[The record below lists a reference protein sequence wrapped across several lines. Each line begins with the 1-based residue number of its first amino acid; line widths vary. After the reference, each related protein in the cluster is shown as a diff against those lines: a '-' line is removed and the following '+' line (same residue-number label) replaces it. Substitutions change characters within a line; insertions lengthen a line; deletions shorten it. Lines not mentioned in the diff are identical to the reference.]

1 MADPAALA
9 TPPQTKLDPARTMS
23 QAAADT
29 CNLIVTPAVYADAKT
44 LDASF
49 ARLRAEDPLAW
60 CEPEFFRPFWAVTK
74 HADIMEVSRQNTLF
88 TNGEREML
96 SYAEAEAGVYAKF
109 GQPHLLK
116 TLVQLD
122 DPVHYKLRHLT
133 QEWFM
138 PQNVK
143 KREDAIKQIAKQYVD
158 RMEDLGG
165 ECDFQRDIALYYP
178 LRVIMQILG
187 VPESDEPMMLKLTQE
202 IFGAQDEDLMRDKSL
217 AEERDFEKGLASIQQ
232 TLAEF
237 FMYFTAI
244 TADRRANPKDD
255 VSTVIANGM
264 IDGEPIGQLEAM
276 SYYIIT
282 AAAGHDTTSASTGGG
297 VLGMLQN
304 PSELRKMMD
313 NPKAVSRTAVDEAI
327 RWTTPVKHFMRTAQD
342 DYTMRGK
349 KILKGESLLLCYP
362 SGNRDEEVFDEPFTF
377 RADRSPN
384 KLISF
389 GHGGHMCLGMH
400 LARLEMQAIY
410 EELFSR
416 LKSIELAGEPSFIK
430 ANFVGGPKSIPVRYK
445 F

>member
-1 MADPAALA
+1 MADTALA
-9 TPPQTKLDPARTMS
+9 VPPPTKKDSSRQMS
-23 QAAADT
+23 AAAAATADQ
-29 CNLIVTPAVYADAKT
+29 IVNPEVYADPKA
-44 LDASF
+44 LDEAF

-60 CEPEFFRPFWAVTK
+60 CEPEAFRPFWAVTK
-74 HADIMEVSRQNTLF
+74 HADIMEVSRQNKLF

-96 SYAEAEAGVYAKF
+96 SYAQAEEQVYART
-109 GQPHLLK
+109 GGPHLLK

-122 DPVHYKLRHLT
+122 DPMHYKLRHLT
-133 QEWFM
+133 QDWFM
-138 PQNVK
+138 PHKVKARADGVK
-143 KREDAIKQIAKQYVD
+143 KIAKEFVD
-158 RMEDLGG
+158 RMEDMGG

-202 IFGAQDEDLMRDKSL
+202 IFGAQDPDLMREKDL
-217 AEERDFEKGLASIQQ
+217 ANEGDAEKGLASINQ

-237 FMYFTAI
+237 FMYFTNI

-264 IDGEPIGQLEAM
+264 VDDEPIGQLEAM
-276 SYYIIT
+276 SYYIIV

-304 PSELRKMMD
+304 PEQLKKMMD
-313 NPKAVSRTAVDEAI
+313 DPAGVSRTAVDEAI

-342 DYTMRGK
+342 DYELRGK
-349 KILKGESLLLCYP
+349 KILAGESLLLCYP
-362 SGNRDEEVFDEPFTF
+362 SGNRDEDIFEDPFKF
-377 RADRSPN
+377 RVDRSPN

-416 LKSIELAGEPSFIK
+416 IKSIELAGDPSYIR

>member
-1 MADPAALA
+1 MTDTAVAQ
-9 TPPQTKLDPARTMS
+9 PPKTKMDPARQMS
-23 QAAADT
+23 DAAAATADQ
-29 CNLIVTPAVYADAKT
+29 IVNPEIYAQPEQ
-44 LDASF
+44 LDAAF
-49 ARLRAEDPLAW
+49 ARLRAEDPVAW
-60 CEPEFFRPFWAVTK
+60 CEPEAFRPFWAVTK
-74 HADIMEVSRQNTLF
+74 HADIMEVSRQNKLF

-96 SYAEAEAGVYAKF
+96 SYEQAEEQVYATT
-109 GQPHLLK
+109 GGPHLLK

-122 DPVHYKLRHLT
+122 DPMHYKLRHLT
-133 QEWFM
+133 QDWFM
-138 PQNVK
+138 PHKVK
-143 KREDAIKQIAKQYVD
+143 SREDAIRKIAKEYVD

-165 ECDFQRDIALYYP
+165 ECDFQRDVALYYP

-202 IFGAQDEDLMRDKSL
+202 IFGAQDPDLMREKELSEGDT
-217 AEERDFEKGLASIQQ
+217 EKGLQSINQ

-237 FMYFTAI
+237 FMYFTGI
-244 TADRRANPKDD
+244 TQDRRANPKDD
-255 VSTVIANGM
+255 VSTVIANGTV
-264 IDGEPIGQLEAM
+264 DGEPIGQLEAM
-276 SYYIIT
+276 SYYIIV

-297 VLGMLQN
+297 VLGMLNN
-304 PSELRKMMD
+304 PAQLKKMMD
-313 NPKAVSRTAVDEAI
+313 DPKGMSRTAVDEAI

-342 DYTMRGK
+342 DYELRGR

-362 SGNRDEEVFDEPFTF
+362 SGNRDEEVFDDPYDF
-377 RADRSPN
+377 RVDRSPN
-384 KLISF
+384 KIISF

-416 LKSIELAGEPSFIK
+416 IKSIELAGEPTHIR

>member
-1 MADPAALA
+1 LSDAAALA
-9 TPPQTKLDPARTMS
+9 VPPQTKFDLSRTMS
-23 QAAADT
+23 PAAAAT
-29 CNLIVTPAVYADAKT
+29 CDQIVTPAVYADQKA
-44 LDASF
+44 LDAAFS
-49 ARLRAEDPLAW
+49 RLRAEDPLAW
-60 CEPEFFRPFWAVTK
+60 CEPEGFRPFWAATK
-74 HADIMEVSRQNTLF
+74 HADIMEVSRQNQLF

-96 SYAEAEAGVYAKF
+96 SYHDAEKGVYAKF

-122 DPVHYKLRHLT
+122 DPLHYKLRHLT

-143 KREDAIKQIAKQYVD
+143 KREDAIKTIARQYVD

-165 ECDFQRDIALYYP
+165 ECDFQRDVALYYP

-202 IFGAQDEDLMRDKSL
+202 IFGAQDEDLMRDKTL
-217 AEERDFEKGLASIQQ
+217 AETRDVEAGLASIQQ

-264 IDGEPIGQLEAM
+264 VDGEPIGQLEAM

-297 VLGMLQN
+297 VLAMLQDR
-304 PSELRKMMD
+304 EQLKKMMAD
-313 NPKAVSRTAVDEAI
+313 PKGMSRTAVDEAI

-342 DYTMRGK
+342 DYEMRGK
-349 KILKGESLLLCYP
+349 KILKGESVLLCYP
-362 SGNRDEEVFDEPFTF
+362 SGNRDEEVFDEPFKF
-377 RADRSPN
+377 KVDRNPN
-384 KLISF
+384 KIISF

-416 LKSIELAGEPSFIK
+416 VKSIELAGEPSFIK

>member
-1 MADPAALA
+1 MADTVALA
-9 TPPQTKLDPARTMS
+9 APPETKFDPARAMS
-23 QAAADT
+23 RAAAET
-29 CNLIVTPAVYADAKT
+29 CNLIVTPAVYADHKL
-44 LDASF
+44 LDATF
-49 ARLRAEDPLAW
+49 TRLRAEDPLAW
-60 CEPEFFRPFWAVTK
+60 CEPEAFRPFWAVTK
-74 HADIMEVSRQNTLF
+74 HADIMEVSRQNALF

-96 SYAEAEAGVYAKF
+96 SYHEAEKGVYAKF

-122 DPVHYKLRHLT
+122 DPLHYKLRHLT

-143 KREDAIKQIAKQYVD
+143 KREDAIKTIARQYVD

-165 ECDFQRDIALYYP
+165 ECDFQRDVALYYP

-217 AEERDFEKGLASIQQ
+217 AEERDVEKGLASIQA

-237 FMYFTAI
+237 FMYFTSI

-264 IDGEPIGQLEAM
+264 VDGEPIGQLEAM

-297 VLGMLQN
+297 VLAMLQD
-304 PSELRKMMD
+304 PAQLKKMMAD
-313 NPKAVSRTAVDEAI
+313 PKGMSRTAVDEAI
-327 RWTTPVKHFMRTAQD
+327 RWTTPVKHFMRTAQE
-342 DYTMRGK
+342 DYTLRGK
-349 KILKGESLLLCYP
+349 KVLKGESLLLCYP
-362 SGNRDEEVFDEPFTF
+362 SGNRDEEVFDEPFKF
-377 RADRSPN
+377 KADRSPN

-416 LKSIELAGEPSFIK
+416 VKSIELAGEPSFIK
-430 ANFVGGPKSIPVRYK
+430 ANFVGGPKSIPVRYR

>member
-1 MADPAALA
+1 MADTAALA
-9 TPPQTKLDPARTMS
+9 VPPPTKFDPSRMMT
-23 QAAADT
+23 QAAAET
-29 CNLIVTPAVYADAKT
+29 CNLIVSPAVYSDQKSIDA
-44 LDASF
+44 AF
-49 ARLRAEDPLAW
+49 GRLRAEDPLAW
-60 CEPEFFRPFWAVTK
+60 CEPEDYRPFWAVTK
-74 HADIMEVSRQNTLF
+74 HADITEVSRQNQLF
-88 TNGEREML
+88 TNSEREML
-96 SYAEAEAGVYAKF
+96 SYRHTEEKIYGQY

-122 DPVHYKLRHLT
+122 DPLHYKLRHLT
-133 QEWFM
+133 QDWFM

-143 KREDAIKQIAKQYVD
+143 KREDAVRGIAKQYVD
-158 RMEDLGG
+158 RMEDFGG
-165 ECDFQRDIALYYP
+165 QCDFQRDVALYYP

-202 IFGAQDEDLMRDKSL
+202 IFGAQDEDLMRDKSVM
-217 AEERDFEKGLASIQQ
+217 EDMDVEKGLASIQA

-237 FMYFTAI
+237 FLYFTGI

-255 VSTVIANGM
+255 VSTVIANGTV
-264 IDGEPIGQLEAM
+264 DGEPIGQLEAM
-276 SYYIIT
+276 SYYIIV

-297 VLGMLQN
+297 VLAMLQD
-304 PSELRKMMD
+304 PAQLKKMMAD
-313 NPKAVSRTAVDEAI
+313 PKAMSRTAVDEAI

-342 DYTMRGK
+342 DYMLRGK
-349 KILKGESLLLCYP
+349 KVLKGESLLLCYP
-362 SGNRDEEVFDEPFTF
+362 SGNRDEDVFDEPYRFKV
-377 RADRSPN
+377 DRSPN
-384 KLISF
+384 KIISF

-416 LKSIELAGEPSFIK
+416 VKSIELAGEPSFIK

>member
-1 MADPAALA
+1 MAETALTAPPETKMDPG
-9 TPPQTKLDPARTMS
+9 RRMS
-23 QAAADT
+23 EAAAAT
-29 CNLIVTPAVYADAKT
+29 SNLITDPNVYADQAQ
-44 LDASF
+44 LDAAF
-49 ARLRAEDPLAW
+49 ARLRAEDPVAW
-60 CEPEFFRPFWAVTK
+60 CEPDGFRPFWAVTR
-74 HADIMEVSRQNTLF
+74 HADIMEISRQNKLF

-96 SYAEAEAGVYAKF
+96 SYAETEKRVYAQT
-109 GQPHLLK
+109 GGPHLLK

-122 DPVHYKLRHLT
+122 DPLHYKLRHLT

-143 KREDAIKQIAKQYVD
+143 KREDAIRQIAKEYVD

-165 ECDFQRDIALYYP
+165 ECDFQRDVALYYP

-202 IFGAQDEDLMRDKSL
+202 IFGAQDEDLMRDKSVT
-217 AEERDFEKGLASIQQ
+217 EDGDVEKGLDSINA

-237 FMYFTAI
+237 FMYFTSM
-244 TADRRANPKDD
+244 TADRRATPRDD
-255 VSTVIANGM
+255 VSTVIANGTV
-264 IDGEPIGQLEAM
+264 DGDPIGQLEAM
-276 SYYIIT
+276 SYYIIV

-304 PSELRKMMD
+304 PGELRKMMAD
-313 NPKAVSRTAVDEAI
+313 PRAVSRTATDEAI
-327 RWTTPVKHFMRTAQD
+327 RWTTPVKHFMRTAHE
-342 DYTMRGK
+342 DYGLRGR
-349 KILKGESLLLCYP
+349 KILAGESLLLCYP
-362 SGNRDEEVFDEPFTF
+362 SGNRDEDVFDDPFTF
-377 RADRSPN
+377 DITRSPN

>member
-1 MADPAALA
+1 MADTVALA
-9 TPPQTKLDPARTMS
+9 TPPETKFDPARTMS
-23 QAAADT
+23 GAAAAT
-29 CNLIVTPAVYADAKT
+29 CDLIVSPAVYADQKL
-44 LDASF
+44 LDTTF

-60 CEPEFFRPFWAVTK
+60 CEPEAFRPFWAATK
-74 HADIMEVSRQNTLF
+74 HADIMEISRQNQLF

-96 SYAEAEAGVYAKF
+96 SYEEAEKGVYAKF

-122 DPVHYKLRHLT
+122 DPLHYKLRHLT

-143 KREDAIKQIAKQYVD
+143 KREDAIRTIAKQYVD
-158 RMEDLGG
+158 QMEDLGG
-165 ECDFQRDIALYYP
+165 ECDFQRDVALYYP

-217 AEERDFEKGLASIQQ
+217 AEKRDVEAGLASIQQ

-255 VSTVIANGM
+255 VSTVIANGLV
-264 IDGEPIGQLEAM
+264 DGEPIGQLEAM

-297 VLGMLQN
+297 VLAMLQDREQLN
-304 PSELRKMMD
+304 KMMAD
-313 NPKAVSRTAVDEAI
+313 PKAVSRTVVDEAI
-327 RWTTPVKHFMRTAQD
+327 RWTTPVKHFMRTAQQ
-342 DYTMRGK
+342 DYEMRGK
-349 KILKGESLLLCYP
+349 KILKGESVLLCYP
-362 SGNRDEEVFDEPFTF
+362 SGNRDEEVFDEPFKF
-377 RADRSPN
+377 KVDRSPN
-384 KLISF
+384 RIISF

-416 LKSIELAGEPSFIK
+416 VKSIELAGEPSFIK

>member
-1 MADPAALA
+1 MADTALA
-9 TPPQTKLDPARTMS
+9 TPPETKMDPGRTMS
-23 QAAADT
+23 AAAAET
-29 CNLIVTPAVYADAKT
+29 CNQIVDPAVYADQPK
-44 LDASF
+44 LDAAF
-49 ARLRAEDPLAW
+49 AKLRAEDPLAW
-60 CEPEFFRPFWAVTK
+60 CEPDDFRPFWAVTK
-74 HADIMEVSRQNTLF
+74 HADIMEVSRQNKLF

-96 SYAEAEAGVYAKF
+96 SYKQAEEGIYAQF

-122 DPVHYKLRHLT
+122 DPMHFKLRHLT

-143 KREDAIKQIAKQYVD
+143 KREDGVRAIAKQFVD

-165 ECDFQRDIALYYP
+165 ECDFQNDIALHYP

-202 IFGAQDEDLMRDKSL
+202 IFGAQDEDLNRNKRTLEDGDVES
-217 AEERDFEKGLASIQQ
+217 GLASIQA

-244 TADRRANPKDD
+244 TADRRANPRDD

-264 IDGEPIGQLEAM
+264 VDGEPIGQLEAM

-297 VLGMLQN
+297 VLAMLQDRTQ
-304 PSELRKMMD
+304 LKKMMD
-313 NPKAVSRTAVDEAI
+313 DPKGMARTAVDEAI
-327 RWTTPVKHFMRTAQD
+327 RWTTPVKHFMRTAQA
-342 DYTMRGK
+342 DYEMRGK
-349 KILKGESLLLCYP
+349 TVKEGESLLLCYP
-362 SGNRDEEVFDEPFTF
+362 SGNRDEDVFEDPFKF
-377 RADRSPN
+377 KVDRSPN

-400 LARLEMQAIY
+400 LARLEMQIIY

-416 LKSIELAGEPSFIK
+416 IKSFELAGDPTFIK

>member
-1 MADPAALA
+1 MADTALA
-9 TPPQTKLDPARTMS
+9 TPPETKMDPGRSMS
-23 QAAADT
+23 AAAAAT
-29 CNLIVTPAVYADAKT
+29 CNQIVDPAVYADQPK
-44 LDASF
+44 LDAAF
-49 ARLRAEDPLAW
+49 AQLRAEDPLAW
-60 CEPEFFRPFWAVTK
+60 CEPEGFRPFWAATK
-74 HADIMEVSRQNTLF
+74 HADIMEISRQNKLF

-96 SYAEAEAGVYAKF
+96 SYEEAEKGVYAQF

-122 DPVHYKLRHLT
+122 DPLHFKLRHLT

-143 KREDAIKQIAKQYVD
+143 KREDGVRAIAKQFVD

-165 ECDFQRDIALYYP
+165 ECDFQTDIALHYP

-202 IFGAQDEDLMRDKSL
+202 IFGAQDEDLSRNKGALEDRDV
-217 AEERDFEKGLASIQQ
+217 EKGLASIQQ

-244 TADRRANPKDD
+244 TADRRANPRDD

-264 IDGEPIGQLEAM
+264 VDGEPIGQLEAM

-297 VLGMLQN
+297 VLAMLQD
-304 PSELRKMMD
+304 PAQLKKMMD
-313 NPKAVSRTAVDEAI
+313 DPKGMARTAVDEAI
-327 RWTTPVKHFMRTAQD
+327 RWTTPVKHFMRTAHA
-342 DYTMRGK
+342 DYDMRGK
-349 KILKGESLLLCYP
+349 TIKDGESVLLCYP
-362 SGNRDEEVFDEPFTF
+362 SGNRDEEVFDDPFKF
-377 RADRSPN
+377 KVDRSPN

-400 LARLEMQAIY
+400 LARLEMQVIY

-416 LKSIELAGEPSFIK
+416 IKSFELAGDPTFIK

>member
-1 MADPAALA
+1 MADTSAVA
-9 TPPQTKLDPARTMS
+9 TPPETKMDPTRRMS
-23 QAAADT
+23 AAAAAVCD
-29 CNLIVTPAVYADAKT
+29 LIVTPAVYADQ
-44 LDASF
+44 DAIHAAFS
-49 ARLRAEDPLAW
+49 RLRAEDPVAW
-60 CEPEFFRPFWAVTK
+60 SEPEGYRPFWAVTK
-74 HADIMEVSRQNTLF
+74 HADIMEVSRQNQLF

-96 SYAEAEAGVYAKF
+96 ALHEAEKGVYARYQ
-109 GQPHLLK
+109 QPHLLK

-122 DPVHYKLRHLT
+122 DPIHYKLRHLT

-143 KREDAIKQIAKQYVD
+143 KREEAIKLIARQYVD

-202 IFGAQDEDLMRDKSL
+202 IFGAQDEDLARNKQVLETRDVE
-217 AEERDFEKGLASIQQ
+217 AGLASIQQ
-232 TLAEF
+232 TLADF

-244 TADRRANPKDD
+244 TADRRAHPKDD
-255 VSTVIANGM
+255 VSTVIANGT

-276 SYYIIT
+276 SYYIIV

-304 PSELRKMMD
+304 PAELRKMLAD
-313 NPKAVSRTAVDEAI
+313 PKTISRTAVDEAI
-327 RWTTPVKHFMRTAQD
+327 RWTTPVKHFMRTAQE
-342 DYTMRGK
+342 DYTLRGR

-362 SGNRDEEVFDEPFTF
+362 SANRDEEVFDDPFAF
-377 RADRSPN
+377 RVDRSPN
-384 KLISF
+384 RHIAF
-389 GHGGHMCLGMH
+389 GYGGHMCLGMH

>member
-1 MADPAALA
+1 MADTVALA
-9 TPPQTKLDPARTMS
+9 TPPQTKFAPSRTMS
-23 QAAADT
+23 PAAAAT
-29 CNLIVTPAVYADAKT
+29 CDQIVTPAVYADQKA
-44 LDASF
+44 LDAAFS
-49 ARLRAEDPLAW
+49 RLRAEDPLAW
-60 CEPEFFRPFWAVTK
+60 CEPEGFRPFWAATK
-74 HADIMEVSRQNTLF
+74 HADIMEVSRQNQLF
-88 TNGEREML
+88 TNGEREIL
-96 SYAEAEAGVYAKF
+96 SYHDAEKGVYAKF

-122 DPVHYKLRHLT
+122 DPLHYKLRHLT

-143 KREDAIKQIAKQYVD
+143 KREDAIKTIARQYVD

-165 ECDFQRDIALYYP
+165 ECDFQRDVALYYP

-202 IFGAQDEDLMRDKSL
+202 IFGAQDEDLMRDKTL
-217 AEERDFEKGLASIQQ
+217 AETRDVEAGLASIQQ

-264 IDGEPIGQLEAM
+264 VDGEPIGQLEAM

-297 VLGMLQN
+297 VLAMLQDRDQ
-304 PSELRKMMD
+304 LKKMMAD
-313 NPKAVSRTAVDEAI
+313 PKGMSRTAVDEAI
-327 RWTTPVKHFMRTAQD
+327 RWTTPGKHFMRTAQD
-342 DYTMRGK
+342 DYTLRGK
-349 KILKGESLLLCYP
+349 KMLKGESILLCYP
-362 SGNRDEEVFDEPFTF
+362 SGNRDEDVFDEPFRF
-377 RADRSPN
+377 KVDRSPN
-384 KLISF
+384 KIISF

-416 LKSIELAGEPSFIK
+416 VKSIELAGEPSFIK

>member
-1 MADPAALA
+1 MADTALA
-9 TPPQTKLDPARTMS
+9 TPPETKMEPGRAMS
-23 QAAADT
+23 AAAAAT
-29 CNLIVTPAVYADAKT
+29 CNQIVDPAVYANQPV
-44 LDASF
+44 LDAAF
-49 ARLRAEDPLAW
+49 TRLRAEDPLAW
-60 CEPEFFRPFWAVTK
+60 CEPEGFRPFWAVTK
-74 HADIMEVSRQNTLF
+74 HADIMDVSRQNKLF

-96 SYAEAEAGVYAKF
+96 SYEEVEKGVYAQF

-122 DPVHYKLRHLT
+122 DPMHFKLRHLT

-143 KREDAIKQIAKQYVD
+143 QREAGVRAIAKQFVD

-165 ECDFQRDIALYYP
+165 ECDFQNDIALHYP

-202 IFGAQDEDLMRDKSL
+202 IFGAQDEDLSRNKGALEDRDVG
-217 AEERDFEKGLASIQQ
+217 EGLASIQQ

-244 TADRRANPKDD
+244 TADRRANPRDD
-255 VSTVIANGM
+255 VSTVIANGTV
-264 IDGEPIGQLEAM
+264 DGEPIGQLEAM
-276 SYYIIT
+276 SYYIIV

-297 VLGMLQN
+297 VLAMLQD
-304 PSELRKMMD
+304 PAQLKKMMD
-313 NPKAVSRTAVDEAI
+313 DPKGMARTAVDEAI
-327 RWTTPVKHFMRTAQD
+327 RWTTPVKHFMRTAQA
-342 DYTMRGK
+342 DYEMRGK
-349 KILKGESLLLCYP
+349 SVKAGESLLLCYP
-362 SGNRDEEVFDEPFTF
+362 SGNRDEEIFEDPFKF
-377 RADRSPN
+377 RVDRSPN
-384 KLISF
+384 KIISF
-389 GHGGHMCLGMH
+389 GYGGHMCLGMH
-400 LARLEMQAIY
+400 LARLEMQIIY

-416 LKSIELAGEPSFIK
+416 VKSIELNGDPTFIK

>member
-138 PQNVK
+138 PQ
-143 KREDAIKQIAKQYVD
+143 
-158 RMEDLGG
+158 
-165 ECDFQRDIALYYP
+165 
-178 LRVIMQILG
+178 
-187 VPESDEPMMLKLTQE
+187 
-202 IFGAQDEDLMRDKSL
+202 
-217 AEERDFEKGLASIQQ
+217 
-232 TLAEF
+232 
-237 FMYFTAI
+237 
-244 TADRRANPKDD
+244 
-255 VSTVIANGM
+255 
-264 IDGEPIGQLEAM
+264 
-276 SYYIIT
+276 
-282 AAAGHDTTSASTGGG
+282 
-297 VLGMLQN
+297 
-304 PSELRKMMD
+304 KM
-313 NPKAVSRTAVDEAI
+313 
-327 RWTTPVKHFMRTAQD
+327 H
-342 DYTMRGK
+342 
-349 KILKGESLLLCYP
+349 
-362 SGNRDEEVFDEPFTF
+362 
-377 RADRSPN
+377 
-384 KLISF
+384 
-389 GHGGHMCLGMH
+389 
-400 LARLEMQAIY
+400 
-410 EELFSR
+410 
-416 LKSIELAGEPSFIK
+416 
-430 ANFVGGPKSIPVRYK
+430 
-445 F
+445 

>member
-1 MADPAALA
+1 MADTALA
-9 TPPQTKLDPARTMS
+9 TPPETKMDPDRTMS
-23 QAAADT
+23 AAAAAT
-29 CNLIVTPAVYADAKT
+29 CEQIVDPAVYADQPK
-44 LDASF
+44 LDAAF
-49 ARLRAEDPLAW
+49 AKLRAEDPLAW
-60 CEPEFFRPFWAVTK
+60 CEPENFRPFWAVTK
-74 HADIMEVSRQNTLF
+74 HADIMEVSRQNKLF

-96 SYAEAEAGVYAKF
+96 SYKQAEEGIYAQF

-122 DPVHYKLRHLT
+122 DPLHFKLRHLT

-143 KREDAIKQIAKQYVD
+143 KREEGVRAIAKQFVD

-165 ECDFQRDIALYYP
+165 ECDFQRDVALHYP

-202 IFGAQDEDLMRDKSL
+202 IFGAQDEDLNRNKKSL
-217 AEERDFEKGLASIQQ
+217 EDRDVEGGLASIQA

-244 TADRRANPKDD
+244 TADRRANPRDD
-255 VSTVIANGM
+255 VSTVIANGTV
-264 IDGEPIGQLEAM
+264 DGEPIGQLEAM

-297 VLGMLQN
+297 VLAMLQD
-304 PSELRKMMD
+304 PEQLKKIMAD
-313 NPKAVSRTAVDEAI
+313 PKGMSRTAVDEAI
-327 RWTTPVKHFMRTAQD
+327 RWTTPVKHFMRTAQE
-342 DYTMRGK
+342 DYDLRGK
-349 KILKGESLLLCYP
+349 TVKKGESLLLCYP
-362 SGNRDEEVFDEPFTF
+362 SGNRDEDVFDEPFKF
-377 RADRSPN
+377 KVDRSPN

-400 LARLEMQAIY
+400 LARLEMQIIY

-416 LKSIELAGEPSFIK
+416 IKSFELAGDPTFIK

>member
-1 MADPAALA
+1 MSDANVLAVPPDTKKDPSRQM
-9 TPPQTKLDPARTMS
+9 T
-23 QAAADT
+23 QAAAET
-29 CNLIVTPAVYADAKT
+29 CNLIVTPAVHADPPTIEA
-44 LDASF
+44 AYR
-49 ARLRAEDPLAW
+49 RLRHEDPLAW
-60 CEPEFFRPFWAVTK
+60 CEPEGFRPFWALTK
-74 HADIMEVSRQNTLF
+74 HADIMEVSRQNQLF
-88 TNGEREML
+88 TNGERELL
-96 SYAEAEAGVYAKF
+96 SLHDGEKGVYAKF
-109 GQPHLLK
+109 GGPHLLK

-122 DPVHYKLRHLT
+122 DPLHYKLRHLT

-143 KREDAIKQIAKQYVD
+143 KREDAIRQIAKQYVD

-165 ECDFQRDIALYYP
+165 ECDFQRDVALYYP
-178 LRVIMQILG
+178 LRIIMQILG

-202 IFGAQDEDLMRDKSL
+202 IFGAQDEDLARNKETLEKRDVE
-217 AEERDFEKGLASIQQ
+217 AGLASIQQ
-232 TLAEF
+232 TLQDF
-237 FMYFTAI
+237 FMYFMGI

-264 IDGEPIGQLEAM
+264 VDGEQIGQLEAM
-276 SYYIIT
+276 SYYIIV

-297 VLGMLQN
+297 VLAMLQN
-304 PSELRKMMD
+304 PSELKKMMAD
-313 NPKAVSRTAVDEAI
+313 PKAVSRTAVDEAI
-327 RWTTPVKHFMRTAQD
+327 RWTTPVKHFMRTAQE
-342 DYTMRGK
+342 DYTLRDR

-362 SGNRDEEVFDEPFTF
+362 SGNRDEEIFEDPYTF

-389 GHGGHMCLGMH
+389 GYGGHMCLGMH

-416 LKSIELAGEPSFIK
+416 IRSIELAGEPTFIK